1 MRSRMAT
8 GRGAKGHETGERLVA
23 QNRRA
28 TYDYEIED
36 RVEAGLVLTGSEV
49 KSMRAGRAEIGDA
62 YATVEGGEGWLHQL
76 YVAPFEQASHFGHE
90 PRRKRKLLLHR
101 AELARLQKVLDRGGW
116 TLVPLRLYFRDGRA
130 KIEIGVGRG
139 RSHGDK
145 RQAIA
150 KKTAER
156 EAREAI
162 GRAMK
167 ERR

>member
-1 MRSRMAT
+1 MRTAMSTA
-8 GRGAKGHETGERLVA
+8 RGAKGREAGERLVA

-36 RVEAGLVLTGSEV
+36 RIEAGLVLMGSEV
-49 KSMRAGRAEIGDA
+49 KSLRAGRAEIADA
-62 YATVEGGEGWLHQL
+62 YATIEGGEAWLYQL
-76 YVAPFEQASHFGHE
+76 YVAPFEQATYFGHE
-90 PRRKRKLLLHR
+90 PRRRRKLLMHR
-101 AELARLQKVLDRGGW
+101 TELEKLGKSLERGGW
-116 TLVPLRLYFRDGRA
+116 TLIPLRVYFRDGRA
-130 KIEIGVGRG
+130 KIELGLARG
-139 RSHGDK
+139 RTHGDK

-167 ERR
+167 GRG